1 LDNRIATAH
10 HFDRDGADVA
20 IKLLVEISFREDG
33 GTCKAMSEICI
44 VEAAQGRVRPG
55 RPQIL
60 GHRRADI
67 THVSSNQYLH
77 VPISLTNLSVP
88 L

>member
-33 GTCKAMSEICI
+33 STGKAMSEICI
-44 VEAAQGRVRPG
+44 VEPA
-55 RPQIL
+55 
-60 GHRRADI
+60 
-67 THVSSNQYLH
+67 
-77 VPISLTNLSVP
+77 
-88 L
+88 